1 MEGQP
6 TGWETVFANHIS
18 DEHHVLKQKIATT
31 TLTNELKKKK
41 KAQFKKLDKGLNKHF
56 SNEDI

>member
-6 TGWETVFANHIS
+6 TGWETVFTDHIS

-31 TLTNELKKKK
+31 ALATELKKTNDPVQKNG
-41 KAQFKKLDKGLNKHF
+41 QRT
-56 SNEDI
+56 

>member
-41 KAQFKKLDKGLNKHF
+41 KGPVQKSGQRT
-56 SNEDI
+56 